1 MEDDEEQEPFTAY
14 DYWEE
19 VYEDTMEYLKYM
31 MQTTREDAS
40 MDFKE
45 KLADITEIKQQDPK
59 LTHQSTLSIAA
70 AWIACGLDLKNTI
83 FYRQSSIPQI
93 MELNWIL
100 TSITPKGLMNR
111 AHAYKA
117 IQDIT
122 SGKDKDKNVQMGLF
136 NYPILMSS
144 DILIFNAELIPV
156 GRDQKQH
163 IEMTRDIAN
172 KFNLT
177 YGSFFNLPEPL
188 IDETT
193 SYLPGLDGN
202 KMSKSYS
209 NYIDLFSEEKK
220 LQKQINQI
228 KTNSL
233 EPGEKKPLDSTLYKY
248 FKCFANEKK
257 IKQIDKYFNEGMGWG
272 DLKKELFELINLEIA
287 PAREKYFDLVNDP
300 KKVEKLLKEGE
311 SKALKIASKNLKE
324 IRALVGIKSL

>member
-1 MEDDEEQEPFTAY
+1 MSSVLTGI
-14 DYWEE
+14 
-19 VYEDTMEYLKYM
+19 
-31 MQTTREDAS
+31 TTNGSPHLGNYVGAMRPAIELS
-40 MDFKE
+40 KKSKSFIF
-45 KLADITEIKQQDPK
+45 LADYHSLIKQQDPK

-117 IQDIT
+117 MQDAT

-144 DILIFNAELIPV
+144 DILLFNADLIPV
-156 GRDQKQH
+156 GSDQKQH

-177 YGSFFNLPEPL
+177 YENFFNLPEPM

-193 SYLPGLDGN
+193 SFLPGLDGL
-202 KMSKSYS
+202 KMSKSYL
-209 NYIDLFSEEKK
+209 NYIDLFSDEKK
-220 LQKQINQI
+220 LEKQINQI
-228 KTNSL
+228 KTDSL
-233 EPGEKKPLDSTLYKY
+233 EPGEKKPKDSTLYKY
-248 FKCFANEKK
+248 FKCFVNDKEIEK
-257 IKQIDKYFNEGMGWG
+257 IDRYFNEGMGWG
-272 DLKKELFELINLEIA
+272 DLKKELFTIINNELA
-287 PAREKYFDLVNDP
+287 PVRDKYFDLMNNP
-300 KKVEKLLKEGE
+300 TKVEKLLVHGE
-311 SKALKIASKNLKE
+311 SKAQKIASKNLEK
-324 IRALVGIKSL
+324 IRTLVGIRSL

>member
-1 MEDDEEQEPFTAY
+1 MSSVLTGI
-14 DYWEE
+14 
-19 VYEDTMEYLKYM
+19 
-31 MQTTREDAS
+31 TTNGSPHLGNYVGAMRPAIELS
-40 MDFKE
+40 KKSKSFIF
-45 KLADITEIKQQDPK
+45 LADYHSLIKQQDPE

-70 AWIACGLDLKNTI
+70 AWIACGLDLNNTI

-156 GRDQKQH
+156 GSDQKQH

-228 KTNSL
+228 KTDSL
-233 EPGEKKPLDSTLYKY
+233 EPGEKKPKDSTLYKY
-248 FKCFANEKK
+248 FKCFTNDKN
-257 IKQIDKYFNEGMGWG
+257 IKQINEYFNDGMGWG
-272 DLKKELFELINLEIA
+272 DLKKELFELINKEIT
-287 PAREKYFDLVNDP
+287 PARKKYFDLINNP

-311 SKALKIASKNLKE
+311 AKALKIASKNLKE
-324 IRALVGIKSL
+324 IRSLVGIKSL

>member
-1 MEDDEEQEPFTAY
+1 MSSVLTGI
-14 DYWEE
+14 
-19 VYEDTMEYLKYM
+19 
-31 MQTTREDAS
+31 TTNGSPHLGNYVGAMRPAIELS
-40 MDFKE
+40 KKSKSFIF
-45 KLADITEIKQQDPK
+45 LADYHSLIKQQDPK

-117 IQDIT
+117 MQDAT

-144 DILIFNAELIPV
+144 DILLFNADLIPV
-156 GRDQKQH
+156 GSDQKQH

-177 YGSFFNLPEPL
+177 YGNFFNLPEPM
-188 IDETT
+188 IDEA
-193 SYLPGLDGN
+193 SSFLPGLDGL
-202 KMSKSYS
+202 KMSKSYL
-209 NYIDLFSEEKK
+209 NYIDLFSNEKK

-228 KTNSL
+228 KTDSL
-233 EPGEKKPLDSTLYKY
+233 EPGEKKPKDSTLYKY
-248 FKCFANEKK
+248 FKCFVNDKEIEK
-257 IKQIDKYFNEGMGWG
+257 IDSYFNEGMGWG
-272 DLKKELFELINLEIA
+272 DLKKELFTIINNELT
-287 PAREKYFDLVNDP
+287 PARDKYFDLMNDP
-300 KKVEKLLKEGE
+300 TKVERLLVQGE
-311 SKALKIASKNLKE
+311 SKAQKIASKNLEK
-324 IRALVGIKSL
+324 IRKLVGIRSL

>member
-1 MEDDEEQEPFTAY
+1 MSSVLTGI
-14 DYWEE
+14 
-19 VYEDTMEYLKYM
+19 
-31 MQTTREDAS
+31 TTNGSPHLGNYVGAMRPAIELS
-40 MDFKE
+40 KKSKSFIF
-45 KLADITEIKQQDPK
+45 LADYHSLIKQQDPE

-156 GRDQKQH
+156 GSDQKQH

-228 KTNSL
+228 KTDSL
-233 EPGEKKPLDSTLYKY
+233 EPGEKKPKDSTLYKY
-248 FKCFANEKK
+248 FKCFTNDKN
-257 IKQIDKYFNEGMGWG
+257 IKQIDKYFDEGMGWG
-272 DLKKELFELINLEIA
+272 DLKKELFKLINAEIA
-287 PAREKYFDLVNDP
+287 PARKKYFDLINNP

-311 SKALKIASKNLKE
+311 AKALKIASKNLEE
-324 IRALVGIKSL
+324 IRSLVGINSL

>member
-1 MEDDEEQEPFTAY
+1 MSSVLTGI
-14 DYWEE
+14 
-19 VYEDTMEYLKYM
+19 
-31 MQTTREDAS
+31 TTNGSPHLGNYVGAMRPAIELS
-40 MDFKE
+40 KKSKSFIF
-45 KLADITEIKQQDPK
+45 LADYHSLIKQQDPK

-117 IQDIT
+117 MQDAT

-144 DILIFNAELIPV
+144 DILLFNADLIPV
-156 GRDQKQH
+156 GSDQKQH

-177 YGSFFNLPEPL
+177 YGNFFNLPEPM

-193 SYLPGLDGN
+193 SFLPGLDGL
-202 KMSKSYS
+202 KMSKSYL
-209 NYIDLFSEEKK
+209 NYIDLFSNEKK

-228 KTNSL
+228 KTDSL
-233 EPGEKKPLDSTLYKY
+233 EPGEKKPKDSTLYKY
-248 FKCFANEKK
+248 FKCFVNDKEIEK
-257 IKQIDKYFNEGMGWG
+257 IDSYFNEGMGWG
-272 DLKKELFELINLEIA
+272 DLKKELFTIINNELT
-287 PAREKYFDLVNDP
+287 PARDKYFDLMNDP
-300 KKVEKLLKEGE
+300 TKVERLLVQGE
-311 SKALKIASKNLKE
+311 SKAQKIASKNLEK
-324 IRALVGIKSL
+324 IRTLVGIRSL

>member
-1 MEDDEEQEPFTAY
+1 MSSVLTGI
-14 DYWEE
+14 
-19 VYEDTMEYLKYM
+19 
-31 MQTTREDAS
+31 TTNGSPHLGNYVGAMRPAIELS
-40 MDFKE
+40 KKSKSFIF
-45 KLADITEIKQQDPK
+45 LADYHSLIMQQDPK

-117 IQDIT
+117 IQDTT

-228 KTNSL
+228 KTDSL

-272 DLKKELFELINLEIA
+272 DLKKELFELINFEIA

>member
-1 MEDDEEQEPFTAY
+1 
-14 DYWEE
+14 
-19 VYEDTMEYLKYM
+19 
-31 MQTTREDAS
+31 
-40 MDFKE
+40 
-45 KLADITEIKQQDPK
+45 
-59 LTHQSTLSIAA
+59 
-70 AWIACGLDLKNTI
+70 
-83 FYRQSSIPQI
+83 
-93 MELNWIL
+93 
-100 TSITPKGLMNR
+100 
-111 AHAYKA
+111 
-117 IQDIT
+117 
-122 SGKDKDKNVQMGLF
+122 MGLF

-228 KTNSL
+228 KTDSL

-257 IKQIDKYFNEGMGWG
+257 IKEIDKYFNEGMGWG

>member
-1 MEDDEEQEPFTAY
+1 MSSVLTGI
-14 DYWEE
+14 
-19 VYEDTMEYLKYM
+19 
-31 MQTTREDAS
+31 TTNGSPHLGNYVGAMRPAIELS
-40 MDFKE
+40 KKSKSFIF
-45 KLADITEIKQQDPK
+45 LADYHSLIKQQDPE

-70 AWIACGLDLKNTI
+70 AWIACGLDLNNTI

-156 GRDQKQH
+156 GSDQKQH

-177 YGSFFNLPEPL
+177 YGSFFSLPEPL
-188 IDETT
+188 IDEAT

-228 KTNSL
+228 KTDSL
-233 EPGEKKPLDSTLYKY
+233 EPGEKKPKDSTLYKY
-248 FKCFANEKK
+248 FKCFTNDKN
-257 IKQIDKYFNEGMGWG
+257 IKQIDAYFNEGMGWG
-272 DLKKELFELINLEIA
+272 DLKKELFELINKEIT
-287 PAREKYFDLVNDP
+287 PARKKYFDLINNP

-311 SKALKIASKNLKE
+311 AKALKIASKNLKE
-324 IRALVGIKSL
+324 IRSLVGIKAL

>member
-1 MEDDEEQEPFTAY
+1 MSSVLTGI
-14 DYWEE
+14 
-19 VYEDTMEYLKYM
+19 
-31 MQTTREDAS
+31 TTNGSPHLGNYVGAMRPAIELS
-40 MDFKE
+40 KKSKSFIF
-45 KLADITEIKQQDPK
+45 LADYHSLIKQQDPE

-117 IQDIT
+117 MQDTT

-156 GRDQKQH
+156 GSDQKQH

-228 KTNSL
+228 KTDSL
-233 EPGEKKPLDSTLYKY
+233 EPGEKKPKDSTLYKY
-248 FKCFANEKK
+248 FKCFTNDKN
-257 IKQIDKYFNEGMGWG
+257 IKQVDAYFNEGMGWG
-272 DLKKELFELINLEIA
+272 DLKKELFELINKEIT
-287 PAREKYFDLVNDP
+287 PARKKYFDLINNP

-324 IRALVGIKSL
+324 IRALVGIKTL

>member
-1 MEDDEEQEPFTAY
+1 
-14 DYWEE
+14 
-19 VYEDTMEYLKYM
+19 L
-31 MQTTREDAS
+31 
-40 MDFKE
+40 
-45 KLADITEIKQQDPK
+45 IKQQDPK

-117 IQDIT
+117 MQDTT

-156 GRDQKQH
+156 GSDQKQH

-228 KTNSL
+228 KTDSL
-233 EPGEKKPLDSTLYKY
+233 EPGEKKPQDSTLYKY
-248 FKCFANEKK
+248 FKCFANEKNM
-257 IKQIDKYFNEGMGWG
+257 KQIDKYFNEGMGWG

-287 PAREKYFDLVNDP
+287 PAREKYFNLVNNP
-300 KKVEKLLKEGE
+300 QKVEKLLKEGE

-324 IRALVGIKSL
+324 IRALVGIKTL

>member
-1 MEDDEEQEPFTAY
+1 MSSVLTGI
-14 DYWEE
+14 
-19 VYEDTMEYLKYM
+19 
-31 MQTTREDAS
+31 TTNGSPHLGNYVGAMRPAIELS
-40 MDFKE
+40 KKSKSFIF
-45 KLADITEIKQQDPK
+45 LADYHSLIKQQDPE

-117 IQDIT
+117 IQDTT

-156 GRDQKQH
+156 GSDQKQH

-233 EPGEKKPLDSTLYKY
+233 EPGEKKSLDSTLYKY

>member
-1 MEDDEEQEPFTAY
+1 MSSVLTGI
-14 DYWEE
+14 
-19 VYEDTMEYLKYM
+19 
-31 MQTTREDAS
+31 TTNGSPHLGNYVGAMRPAIELS
-40 MDFKE
+40 KKSKSFIF
-45 KLADITEIKQQDPK
+45 LADYHSLIKQQDPK

-117 IQDIT
+117 MQDAT

-144 DILIFNAELIPV
+144 DILLFNADLIPV
-156 GRDQKQH
+156 GSDQKQH

-177 YGSFFNLPEPL
+177 YGNFFNLPEPM

-193 SYLPGLDGN
+193 SFLPGLDGL
-202 KMSKSYS
+202 KMSKSYL
-209 NYIDLFSEEKK
+209 NYIDLFSNEKK

-228 KTNSL
+228 KTDSL
-233 EPGEKKPLDSTLYKY
+233 EPGEKKPKDSTLYKY
-248 FKCFANEKK
+248 FNCFVSDKEIEK
-257 IKQIDKYFNEGMGWG
+257 IDSYFNEGMGWG
-272 DLKKELFELINLEIA
+272 DLKKELFIIINNELA
-287 PAREKYFDLVNDP
+287 PVRDKYFDLMNNP
-300 KKVEKLLKEGE
+300 TKVEKLLVHGE
-311 SKALKIASKNLKE
+311 SKAQKIASKNLEK
-324 IRALVGIKSL
+324 IRTLVGIRSL

>member
-1 MEDDEEQEPFTAY
+1 
-14 DYWEE
+14 
-19 VYEDTMEYLKYM
+19 
-31 MQTTREDAS
+31 
-40 MDFKE
+40 
-45 KLADITEIKQQDPK
+45 
-59 LTHQSTLSIAA
+59 
-70 AWIACGLDLKNTI
+70 
-83 FYRQSSIPQI
+83 
-93 MELNWIL
+93 
-100 TSITPKGLMNR
+100 
-111 AHAYKA
+111 
-117 IQDIT
+117 
-122 SGKDKDKNVQMGLF
+122 
-136 NYPILMSS
+136 MSS
-144 DILIFNAELIPV
+144 DILSFNAELIPV
-156 GRDQKQH
+156 GSDQKQH

-177 YGSFFNLPEPL
+177 YGNFFNLPEPM
-188 IDETT
+188 IDETN
-193 SYLPGLDGN
+193 SVLPGIDGN

-233 EPGEKKPLDSTLYKY
+233 EPGEKKSLDSTLYKY

-257 IKQIDKYFNEGMGWG
+257 IKKIDKYFNEGMGWG

>member
-1 MEDDEEQEPFTAY
+1 MSSVLTGI
-14 DYWEE
+14 
-19 VYEDTMEYLKYM
+19 
-31 MQTTREDAS
+31 TTNGSPHLGNYVGAMRPAIELS
-40 MDFKE
+40 KISKSFIF
-45 KLADITEIKQQDPK
+45 LADYHSLIKQQDPE

-136 NYPILMSS
+136 NYPILMSA

-156 GRDQKQH
+156 GSDQKQH

-209 NYIDLFSEEKK
+209 NYIDLFSAEKK

-228 KTNSL
+228 KTDSL
-233 EPGEKKPLDSTLYKY
+233 EPGEKKPKDSTLYKY
-248 FKCFANEKK
+248 FKCFTNDKN
-257 IKQIDKYFNEGMGWG
+257 IKQIDAYFNEGMSWG
-272 DLKKELFELINLEIA
+272 DLKKELFKLINKEIS
-287 PAREKYFDLVNDP
+287 PARKKYFDLINNP
-300 KKVEKLLKEGE
+300 KKVEKVLKEGE
-311 SKALKIASKNLKE
+311 AKALKIASKNLKE
-324 IRALVGIKSL
+324 IRSLVGIKAL

>member
-1 MEDDEEQEPFTAY
+1 MSSVLTGI
-14 DYWEE
+14 
-19 VYEDTMEYLKYM
+19 
-31 MQTTREDAS
+31 TTNGSPHLGNYVGAMRPAIELS
-40 MDFKE
+40 KKSKSFIF
-45 KLADITEIKQQDPK
+45 LADYHSLIKQQDPK

-117 IQDIT
+117 MQDAT

-144 DILIFNAELIPV
+144 DILLFNADLIPV
-156 GRDQKQH
+156 GSDQKQH

-177 YGSFFNLPEPL
+177 YGNFFNLPEPM

-193 SYLPGLDGN
+193 SFLPGLDGL
-202 KMSKSYS
+202 KMSKSYL
-209 NYIDLFSEEKK
+209 NYIDLFSNEKK

-228 KTNSL
+228 KTDSL
-233 EPGEKKPLDSTLYKY
+233 EPGEKKPKDSTLYKY
-248 FKCFANEKK
+248 FKCFVNDKEIEK
-257 IKQIDKYFNEGMGWG
+257 IDSYFNEGMGWG
-272 DLKKELFELINLEIA
+272 DLKKELFTIINNELA
-287 PAREKYFDLVNDP
+287 PARDKYFDLMKNP
-300 KKVEKLLKEGE
+300 TKVEKLLVHGE
-311 SKALKIASKNLKE
+311 SKAQKIASKNLEK
-324 IRALVGIKSL
+324 IRTLVGIRSL

>member
-1 MEDDEEQEPFTAY
+1 MSSVLTGI
-14 DYWEE
+14 
-19 VYEDTMEYLKYM
+19 
-31 MQTTREDAS
+31 TTNGSPHLGNYVGAMRPAIELS
-40 MDFKE
+40 KKSKSFIF
-45 KLADITEIKQQDPK
+45 LADYHSLIKQQDPE

-117 IQDIT
+117 MQDTT
-122 SGKDKDKNVQMGLF
+122 SGKDKDKIIQMGLF

-156 GRDQKQH
+156 GSDQKQH

-228 KTNSL
+228 KTDSL
-233 EPGEKKPLDSTLYKY
+233 EPGEKKPKDSTLYKY
-248 FKCFANEKK
+248 FKCFTNDKN
-257 IKQIDKYFNEGMGWG
+257 IKQIDAYFNEGMGWG
-272 DLKKELFELINLEIA
+272 DLKKELFELINKEIT
-287 PAREKYFDLVNDP
+287 PARKKYFDLINNP

-324 IRALVGIKSL
+324 IRALVGIKTL

>member
-1 MEDDEEQEPFTAY
+1 
-14 DYWEE
+14 
-19 VYEDTMEYLKYM
+19 
-31 MQTTREDAS
+31 
-40 MDFKE
+40 
-45 KLADITEIKQQDPK
+45 
-59 LTHQSTLSIAA
+59 
-70 AWIACGLDLKNTI
+70 
-83 FYRQSSIPQI
+83 
-93 MELNWIL
+93 
-100 TSITPKGLMNR
+100 MNR

-117 IQDIT
+117 MQDTT

-156 GRDQKQH
+156 GSDQKQH

-228 KTNSL
+228 KTDSL
-233 EPGEKKPLDSTLYKY
+233 EPGEKKPQDSTLYKY
-248 FKCFANEKK
+248 FKCFANEKNM
-257 IKQIDKYFNEGMGWG
+257 KQIDKYFNEGMGWG

-287 PAREKYFDLVNDP
+287 PAREKYFNLVNNP
-300 KKVEKLLKEGE
+300 QKVEKLLKEGE

-324 IRALVGIKSL
+324 IRALVGIKTL

>member
-1 MEDDEEQEPFTAY
+1 MSSVLTGI
-14 DYWEE
+14 
-19 VYEDTMEYLKYM
+19 
-31 MQTTREDAS
+31 TTNGSPHLGNYVGAMRPAIELS
-40 MDFKE
+40 KKSKSFIF
-45 KLADITEIKQQDPK
+45 LADYHSLIKQQDPK

-117 IQDIT
+117 MQDAT

-144 DILIFNAELIPV
+144 DILLFNADLIPV
-156 GRDQKQH
+156 GSDQKQH

-177 YGSFFNLPEPL
+177 YGNFFNLPEPM

-193 SYLPGLDGN
+193 SFLPGLDGL
-202 KMSKSYS
+202 KMSKSYL
-209 NYIDLFSEEKK
+209 NYIDLFSNEKK

-228 KTNSL
+228 KTDSL
-233 EPGEKKPLDSTLYKY
+233 EPGEKKSKDSTLYKY
-248 FKCFANEKK
+248 FKCFVNDKEIEK
-257 IKQIDKYFNEGMGWG
+257 IDRYFNEGMGWG
-272 DLKKELFELINLEIA
+272 DLKKELFTIINNELA
-287 PAREKYFDLVNDP
+287 PVRDKYFDLMNNP
-300 KKVEKLLKEGE
+300 TKVEKLLVQGE
-311 SKALKIASKNLKE
+311 SKAQKIASKNLQK
-324 IRALVGIKSL
+324 IRTLVGIRSL

>member
-1 MEDDEEQEPFTAY
+1 MSSVLTGI
-14 DYWEE
+14 
-19 VYEDTMEYLKYM
+19 
-31 MQTTREDAS
+31 TTNGSPHLGNYVGAMRPAIELS
-40 MDFKE
+40 KKSKSFIF
-45 KLADITEIKQQDPK
+45 LADYHSLIKQQDPE
-59 LTHQSTLSIAA
+59 LTHLSTLSIAA

-117 IQDIT
+117 MQDTT

-156 GRDQKQH
+156 GSDQKQH

-228 KTNSL
+228 KTDSL
-233 EPGEKKPLDSTLYKY
+233 EPGEKKPKDSTLYKY
-248 FKCFANEKK
+248 FKCFTNDKN
-257 IKQIDKYFNEGMGWG
+257 IKQIDAYFNEGMGWG
-272 DLKKELFELINLEIA
+272 DLKKELFELINKEIT
-287 PAREKYFDLVNDP
+287 PARKKYFDLINNP

-324 IRALVGIKSL
+324 IRALVGIKTL

>member
-1 MEDDEEQEPFTAY
+1 MSSVLTGI
-14 DYWEE
+14 
-19 VYEDTMEYLKYM
+19 
-31 MQTTREDAS
+31 TTNGSPHLGNYVGAMRPAIELS
-40 MDFKE
+40 KISKSFIF
-45 KLADITEIKQQDPK
+45 LADYHSLIKQQDPE

-136 NYPILMSS
+136 NYPILMSA

-156 GRDQKQH
+156 GSDQKQH

-209 NYIDLFSEEKK
+209 NYIDLFSAEKK

-228 KTNSL
+228 KTDSL
-233 EPGEKKPLDSTLYKY
+233 EPGEKKPKDSTLYKY
-248 FKCFANEKK
+248 FKCFTNDKN
-257 IKQIDKYFNEGMGWG
+257 IKQIDAYFNEGMSWG
-272 DLKKELFELINLEIA
+272 DLKKELFKLINKDIS
-287 PAREKYFDLVNDP
+287 PSRKKYLDLINNP
-300 KKVEKLLKEGE
+300 KKVEKVLKEGE
-311 SKALKIASKNLKE
+311 AKALKIASKNLKE
-324 IRALVGIKSL
+324 IRSLVGIKAL